1 MIAQS
6 RAELLKLRSTR
17 TALGLVL
24 GMVALV
30 VLTTLLTG
38 LLTKHIG
45 HLSTKADQRSLLNAG
60 TLVGVFAALTGVLL
74 VTSEYRYGTIRPT
87 LLFEPR
93 RSRVIGAKVATSALA
108 GLVLGVL
115 GAALALGIGY
125 AVLAGRGV
133 SFSLGGGDVAQLVLG
148 TVAGAALWGAIGAGL
163 GAIIRNQV
171 GGVIA
176 LLTWSFV
183 VESLLFGLVPA
194 VGRWLPAHAQDALSG
209 LTTSHLVAPAAGA
222 GVLAVWTAT
231 LAFTGLTLIGRR
243 DVS

>member
-1 MIAQS
+1 VIAQS

-24 GMVALV
+24 GMIALV
-30 VLTTLLTG
+30 VLTTLLTA
-38 LLTKHIG
+38 LLTKVG
-45 HLSTKADQRSLLNAG
+45 HLSTKEDQRSLLSTG
-60 TLVGVFAALTGVLL
+60 GLVGVFAALTGVLL

-93 RSRVIGAKVATSALA
+93 RSRVIAAKLATSALA

-115 GAALALGIGY
+115 AAALAIGIGY

-148 TVAGAALWGAIGAGL
+148 TVAGAALWGAIGVGL
-163 GAIIRNQV
+163 GSIIRNQV

-176 LLTWSFV
+176 LLSWIFV

-194 VGRWLPAHAQDALSG
+194 VGRWLPAHAHDALMG
-209 LTTSHLVAPAAGA
+209 LTTSHLVSPAAGA
-222 GVLAVWTAT
+222 VVLIVWTAT
-231 LAFTGLTLIGRR
+231 LASVGLGLIGRR

>member
-24 GMVALV
+24 GMIVLV

-38 LLTKHIG
+38 LLTKAG
-45 HLSTKADQRSLLNAG
+45 HLSTKEDQRSLFSVG
-60 TLVGVFAALTGVLL
+60 SLVGVFAALTGVLL

-93 RSRVIGAKVATSALA
+93 RSRVLGAKLVTSALA

-115 GAALALGIGY
+115 A
-125 AVLAGRGV
+125 AVLAIGIGAAVLGGRGI
-133 SFSLGGGDVAQLVLG
+133 SFSLGGGDVAQLAFAML
-148 TVAGAALWGAIGAGL
+148 AGGAFWGAIGAGL

-176 LLTWSFV
+176 LLSWIFV

-194 VGRWLPAHAQDALSG
+194 VGRWLPAHAHDALMG
-209 LTTSHLVAPAAGA
+209 LTTSHLVSPAAGA
-222 GVLAVWTAT
+222 AVLIVWTAT
-231 LAFTGLTLIGRR
+231 LGVAGLILIARR

>member
-1 MIAQS
+1 MI
-6 RAELLKLRSTR
+6 
-17 TALGLVL
+17 
-24 GMVALV
+24 ALV

-38 LLTKHIG
+38 LLTKIG
-45 HLSTKADQRSLLNAG
+45 HLSTKEQQRSLLSGGGLAG
-60 TLVGVFAALTGVLL
+60 IFAALAGVLL
-74 VTSEYRYGTIRPT
+74 ITGEYRYGTIRPT

-93 RSRVIGAKVATSALA
+93 RSRVIAAKLATSALA

-115 GAALALGIGY
+115 GAALAIAIGS

-133 SFSLGGGDVAQLVLG
+133 TSSLSGGDIATLALG
-148 TVAGAALWGAIGAGL
+148 MIAGTALWGAIGVGL

-176 LLTWSFV
+176 LLTWTFV

-194 VGRWLPAHAQDALSG
+194 VGRWLPAHLHDALMG
-209 LTTSHLVAPAAGA
+209 LTTNHLVSPAAG
-222 GVLAVWTAT
+222 GCVLILWTAT
-231 LAFTGLTLIGRR
+231 LALVGLRLISQR

>member
-1 MIAQS
+1 MIAQC

-17 TALGLVL
+17 TALGLLL
-24 GMVALV
+24 GMIALV

-38 LLTKHIG
+38 LLTKVG
-45 HLSTKADQRSLLNAG
+45 HLSSREDQRTLLAAG
-60 TLVGVFAALTGVLL
+60 SLVGVFAALTGVLL

-93 RSRVIGAKVATSALA
+93 RSRVIGAKLATSALA
-108 GLVLGVL
+108 GLVLGILAV
-115 GAALALGIGY
+115 ALSIGIGY
-125 AVLAGRGV
+125 AVLAGRGISV
-133 SFSLGGGDVAQLVLG
+133 SLTGGDVAQLVLG
-148 TVAGAALWGAIGAGL
+148 TVAGAALWGAIGVGL

-176 LLTWSFV
+176 LLTWGFV

-194 VGRWLPAHAQDALSG
+194 VGRWLPAHAHDALMG
-209 LTTSHLVAPAAGA
+209 LTTSHLVSPAAGA
-222 GVLAVWTAT
+222 CVLIAWTAT
-231 LAFTGLTLIGRR
+231 LGLMGLTLIGRR

>member
-1 MIAQS
+1 VIAQA

-24 GMVALV
+24 GMIVLV

-38 LLTKHIG
+38 LLTKAG
-45 HLSTKADQRSLLNAG
+45 NLSTKEEQRSLLAVG
-60 TLVGVFAALTGVLL
+60 SLVGVFAALTGLLL

-93 RSRVIGAKVATSALA
+93 RSHVIGAKLATSALA

-115 GAALALGIGY
+115 AAGLAIGIGS
-125 AVLAGRGV
+125 AVLAGRGI
-133 SFSLGGGDVAQLVLG
+133 SFTLGGGDVAQLALG
-148 TVAGAALWGAIGAGL
+148 TIAGAALWGAIGVGL

-176 LLTWSFV
+176 LLSWIFV

-194 VGRWLPAHAQDALSG
+194 VGRWLPAHAHDALMG

-222 GVLAVWTAT
+222 AILVVWTAT
-231 LAFTGLTLIGRR
+231 LASVGLGLIARR